1 MVPRR
6 LSNTE
11 RRQTGMNTPLNPVA
25 QAIALGLLAGMPCL
39 VHAQAQ
45 ADAAPPQIERV
56 TITAEKRVTI
66 LDTTPASITALS
78 GAKLA
83 EQGATGLADLV
94 GLAPNTSFT
103 TGQGASQIF
112 VRGIGNVFI
121 LAGGD
126 PGVALYSDGSYVSDQ
141 TSSNVSLFDTQRVEV
156 LRGPQGALYGRN
168 ATGGAMNLISAR
180 PTATLQA
187 RAGVLLG
194 NHGRKESEGFIS
206 GPLGGSSTQGRLS
219 WQVKELDGYTRNPL
233 AGSVNGPVLP
243 GGPTTAG
250 PDRLDDLSSRAL
262 RLQTATDFGSG
273 ANLRVILGHYR
284 QKDAGP
290 SMPLLA
296 DPVMVPQ
303 LLFGAVPSTDPRVVE
318 SQGASNRI
326 DVDSAQLV
334 LEQAVG
340 SATLR
345 ATASWR
351 KSAADRA
358 WDSDTTESLTAT
370 SSFRT
375 ASTDRSLDVHLA
387 SDEGTFQWLVGATH
401 LRFDQRQDIGI
412 ATQVPVGFLVP
423 GAPLTFPV
431 PGGVQF
437 LLGGEVDTTSS
448 AVYADGRWALTPRLA
463 LLGGLRVN
471 RDTKRADEYQDIAAF
486 GLQGRATIEDNWTST
501 PASIGFEYKLGGDA
515 LAYGRLAHGFKSGA
529 VNLGS
534 LQGRMVEPEKSLSLE
549 LGFKT
554 SFWQRRGTVSAAV
567 FSTRYSDMQV
577 SQVGQATVI
586 LANASKARIHGA
598 EFELA
603 LRPAAAWTVGVGVGL
618 MDPTYTDFV
627 NTDLRNNPAQPVNV
641 KGHQLAQV
649 SKAQA
654 LLSLEY
660 APTWAGWRPTLRADY
675 AWRSRVF
682 FTEFNTADA
691 VQDGYGLLNLAASI
705 RPEKGRWRL
714 HAWVRNATDK
724 TAITSMSI
732 ASPVLGAARQV
743 TWTPPRQVGVG
754 ATLEF

>member
-1 MVPRR
+1 MKTR
-6 LSNTE
+6 
-11 RRQTGMNTPLNPVA
+11 LNPVA
-25 QAIALGLLAGMPCL
+25 EIIAGGLLAGVPWL
-39 VHAQAQ
+39 AQAQ
-45 ADAAPPQIERV
+45 IQAQPPESGAPVIERV
-56 TITAEKRVTI
+56 TITAEKRVTA

-78 GAKLA
+78 GVKLA

-94 GLAPNTSFT
+94 GLSPNTSFT
-103 TGQGASQIF
+103 TGQGASQLF

-126 PGVALYSDGSYVSDQ
+126 PGVALYADGSYVSDQ
-141 TSSNVSLFDTQRVEV
+141 TSSNVALFDTQRVEV

-168 ATGGAMNLISAR
+168 ATGGAMNIISAR

-194 NHGRKESEGFIS
+194 NHGRRETEGFVS
-206 GPLGGSSTQGRLS
+206 GPFGESGTQGRLS
-219 WQVKELDGYTRNPL
+219 WQVKELDGWTRNPL
-233 AGSVNGPVLP
+233 AGQVSGPVLA
-243 GGPTTAG
+243 GGPSTVG

-262 RLQTATDFGSG
+262 RLQTSSDFGGG

-296 DPVMVPQ
+296 DPVMIPQ
-303 LLFGAVPSTDPRVVE
+303 LLFGATPSTDPRVVE
-318 SQGASNRI
+318 SQGARNRI

-334 LEQAVG
+334 LEQPVG

-345 ATASWR
+345 ATLGWR
-351 KSAADRA
+351 KSLADRA

-370 SSFRT
+370 SGFRT

-387 SDEGTFQWLVGATH
+387 SDESGSFQWLVGATH
-401 LRFDQRQDIGI
+401 LRFDQRQDIDI
-412 ATQVPVGFLVP
+412 ATQVPLGFLVP
-423 GAPLTFPV
+423 GAPLTMAV
-431 PGGVQF
+431 PGGVNF
-437 LLGGEVDTTSS
+437 LLGGEVETRSS
-448 AVYADGRWALTPRLA
+448 AVYADARWALTNKLS
-463 LLGGLRVN
+463 LLGGARVN
-471 RDTKRADEYQDIAAF
+471 RDEKRADEYQAIAAF
-486 GLQGRATIEDNWTST
+486 GLQGRMAIEDAWTST
-501 PASIGFEYKLGGDA
+501 PAGLGLECKLAPDT
-515 LAYGRLAHGFKSGA
+515 LAYGRIAHGFKSGA

-534 LQGRMVEPEKSLSLE
+534 LQGRMVKPEKSLSLE

-554 SFWQRRGTVSAAV
+554 GFWQRRGTLSAAV
-567 FSTRYSDMQV
+567 FTTSYRDMQV

-598 EFELA
+598 ELELA
-603 LRPAAAWTVGVGVGL
+603 MRPAAAWTLGLGLGL

-627 NTDLRNNPAQPVNV
+627 NTDLRNDPGRAVNV
-641 KGHQLAQV
+641 KGRQLAQV
-649 SKAQA
+649 SKAQVMA
-654 LLSLEY
+654 SVEY
-660 APTWAGWRPTLRADY
+660 APAVAGWRPVLRADY

-691 VQDGYGLLNLAASI
+691 VQDGYGLLNLSASI
-705 RPEKGRWRL
+705 RPEGGLWRV
-714 HAWVRNATDK
+714 HAWVRNVTDK

-743 TWTPPRQVGVG
+743 TWTPPRQVGIG
-754 ATLEF
+754 ASLEF